1 MTRTHGRTRAARH
14 DPTAGG
20 DPFPEIVFDPD
31 DPDPA
36 AREQVASGGP
46 WILEIG
52 TGNGVFLAAQAV
64 AHPDQRFLGVERDA
78 EFFYKMKKRLL
89 REGLTN
95 VRCIRADV
103 EDVLDRLIGSGEL
116 SEVILNFSDP
126 WPKRRHR
133 ERRVFGPAFLERIER
148 ALVPDGKL
156 HFQTDVGWYF
166 NLAVADLRRRDGWSL
181 TGAGPVEA
189 GGLETNFERKGRD
202 QGRSIWAFSAS
213 FRGDAPGVPPS

>member
-1 MTRTHGRTRAARH
+1 MAEPAPRGATPPPAAIRSRRSFSIRTTRTL
-14 DPTAGG
+14 P
-20 DPFPEIVFDPD
+20 
-31 DPDPA
+31 

-52 TGNGVFLAAQAV
+52 TGNGVFLAAQAA
-64 AHPDQRFLGVERDA
+64 AHPDRRFLGVERDA

-103 EDVLDRLIGSGEL
+103 EAVLDRLIGPGEL

-133 ERRVFGPAFLERIER
+133 ERRVFGPAFLERLER
-148 ALVPDGKL
+148 ALVPGGKVAFPDRCRMV
-156 HFQTDVGWYF
+156 FQSGG
-166 NLAVADLRRRDGWSL
+166 RRPAPSAGWSL

-189 GGLETNFERKGRD
+189 GEPETNFERKGRD
-202 QGRSIWAFSAS
+202 QGRSIWAFTAC